1 MPGPGARP
9 VFIGLYDVHKRFGR
23 KHVLRGVTLEV
34 RLGETV
40 VVMGGSGTG
49 KSVTLRHMVGLTPP
63 DRGVVTVDGEEIQD
77 LSEAR
82 LVPVRRKVAYLFQSG
97 ALFDSMDVADNIA
110 FPLRQALWD
119 DERIAARVPEVLQM
133 VDLPASVAA
142 QDPSSLSGGMRKRV
156 ALARAIAVEPRAIL
170 YDEPTTGLDPVTS
183 GTINNLILTLQEK
196 LRATSVVVTHD
207 INTAF
212 TVADRI
218 AFLHEG
224 RTRFFGTADEA
235 RSSTDPVLASFLEG
249 G

>member
-1 MPGPGARP
+1 VVRPGAA
-9 VFIGLYDVHKRFGR
+9 VFLGLHDVHKRFGR
-23 KHVLRGVTLEV
+23 KQVLRGVTLEV
-34 RLGETV
+34 REGETLV
-40 VVMGGSGTG
+40 ILGGSGSG
-49 KSVTLRHMVGLTPP
+49 KSVTLRHMVGLTAP
-63 DRGVVTVDGEEIQD
+63 DRGTVSVDGVEIQTF
-77 LSEAR
+77 SESQ
-82 LVPVRRKVAYLFQSG
+82 LVAVRRKVAFLFQSG
-97 ALFDSMDVADNIA
+97 ALFDSMDVFDNIA

-119 DERIAARVPEVLQM
+119 DDRINERVPEVLAM
-133 VDLPASVAA
+133 VDLQPGVAT

-183 GTINNLILTLQEK
+183 GTINALINALQEK

-212 TVADRI
+212 TVADHI

-224 RTRFFGTADEA
+224 RTRFFGTVDEA
-235 RSSTDPVLASFLEG
+235 RSSADPVLANFLEG